1 MAAIIRGR
9 RDALAKLELEFTVG
23 QNTPYEP
30 HPDIESRW
38 ADLMAHMWL
47 SEDERLSYIREL
59 RERKA
64 ARKLEH
70 KAKRGDS
77 AASATLEAKKER
89 EQAALKAAQAKAQAS
104 IDESLRNLRR
114 RLYAYDTKGEGY
126 VECAPA
132 RNACRGEGL
141 SVSIDGDARDRCLIK
156 DVVKTAERA
165 ARRREQPRDVEC
177 VKTVTEPLPSVA
189 DLRKAFYD
197 ADVDG
202 TGCLPADRVQRRWR
216 DLCGS
221 AADPA
226 VIAKASNARGQ
237 ITLVTLEGAIAAR
250 GRRPK
255 ASAASRSVTS
265 ALIDSARRPTS
276 KPDSSE
282 ASSSAPPDVVV
293 AEPVPRR
300 REIIV
305 LRDEER
311 DAEAARIQLL
321 GDDAPAEPPMLP
333 DAPAFCTLRGAE
345 RDCRFFTTGVI
356 SNASS
361 AFVDLTSERRDDE
374 DSFFDLRLGVAFD
387 DLDEA
392 DPSLNCTLRYRGA
405 VHDVSAPVL
414 GGDDTAVR
422 APVVR
427 VVRSSSPLK
436 IAIFAADGAP
446 LATAAL
452 DLGALTGEKLQRVVL
467 CAAPAFSGAR
477 ALGVVFEAEA
487 INTQ

>member
-1 MAAIIRGR
+1 
-9 RDALAKLELEFTVG
+9 
-23 QNTPYEP
+23 
-30 HPDIESRW
+30 
-38 ADLMAHMWL
+38 MWL

-114 RLYAYDTKGEGY
+114 RLYAYDVKGEGY

-141 SVSIDGDARDRCLIK
+141 SIAIDGDARDRCLIK

-177 VKTVTEPLPSVA
+177 VKSTTEPLPSVA

-226 VIAKASNARGQ
+226 VIAKAANARGQ
-237 ITLVTLEGAIAAR
+237 ITLSTLEDAIAAR

-255 ASAASRSVTS
+255 ASAASRNVTS

-282 ASSSAPPDVVV
+282 ASSSAPEPAPVV
-293 AEPVPRR
+293 AEPLPRR
-300 REIIV
+300 RELIV
-305 LRDEER
+305 VRDEER
-311 DAEAARIQLL
+311 DAEAARLRLL
-321 GDDAPAEPPMLP
+321 GDDAPAEPPAMP

-345 RDCRFFTTGVI
+345 RDCRFFSTGVI
-356 SNASS
+356 SNTSS

-374 DSFFDLRLGVAFD
+374 DAFFDLRLGVAFD
-387 DLDEA
+387 DLDAA

-405 VHDVSAPVL
+405 VHDVRAPVL

-427 VVRSSSPLK
+427 VAKSAAPLK
-436 IAIFAADGAP
+436 IAVFAADGAP

-452 DLGALTGEKLQRVVL
+452 DLRALTGEKLQRVVL
-467 CAAPAFSGAR
+467 RAAPASRGAR

>member
-77 AASATLEAKKER
+77 AASAQVEANKER
-89 EQAALKAAQAKAQAS
+89 EKAALKAAQAKAQAS

-114 RLYAYDTKGEGY
+114 RLYAYDVKGEGY

-141 SVSIDGDARDRCLIK
+141 SISIDGDARDRCLIK

-165 ARRREQPRDVEC
+165 ARRREQPREVEC
-177 VKTVTEPLPSVA
+177 VKAVTEPLPSVA

-197 ADVDG
+197 ADIDG
-202 TGCLPADRVQRRWR
+202 HGCLPADRVQRRWR

-226 VIAKASNARGQ
+226 VIQKASNARGQ
-237 ITLVTLEGAIAAR
+237 ITLSTLEDAIAAR

-282 ASSSAPPDVVV
+282 ASSAPEQAPEAPP
-293 AEPVPRR
+293 PLPRR

-311 DAEAARIQLL
+311 DAEAMRLRLL
-321 GDDAPAEPPMLP
+321 GDDAPAEPPAMP
-333 DAPAFCTLRGAE
+333 EAPAFRSLRGVE

-356 SNASS
+356 SNTSS
-361 AFVDLTSERRDDE
+361 GFVDLTSERRDDE
-374 DSFFDLRLGVAFD
+374 AVFFYLRLGVAFD
-387 DLDEA
+387 DLDAA

-405 VHDVSAPVL
+405 VHDVCAPVI
-414 GGDDTAVR
+414 GGDDTAIR

-427 VVRSSSPLK
+427 VARSRSPLK

-452 DLGALTGEKLQRVVL
+452 DLSALTGEKLQRVVL
-467 CAAPAFSGAR
+467 RAAPARRGAR
-477 ALGVVFEAEA
+477 ALGLVFEAEV